1 MLASDEGDLLED
13 RKMDDPSKNLN
24 EGDLNQID
32 FKAIQETLERAH
44 QQEEDV
50 KMEEPSSQFLMQ
62 KVQKIVQ
69 AEDIEEGTIV

>member
-1 MLASDEGDLLED
+1 MLASDEEDLLED

-50 KMEEPSSQFLMQ
+50 KMEEPS
-62 KVQKIVQ
+62 
-69 AEDIEEGTIV
+69 